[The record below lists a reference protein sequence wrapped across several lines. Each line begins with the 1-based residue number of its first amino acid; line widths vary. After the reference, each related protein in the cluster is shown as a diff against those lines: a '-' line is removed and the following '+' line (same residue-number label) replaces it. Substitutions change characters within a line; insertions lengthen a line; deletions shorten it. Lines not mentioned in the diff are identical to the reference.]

1 MEGLPVRVALLVL
14 GKPMPDPILIY
25 VDADACPVKEE
36 VYRVAGRYGLK
47 VFVVANTFINVPKDP
62 LIERVIVPAG
72 PDVADDWIAER
83 AAPGAIIITQ
93 DIPLADRAVKA
104 GAEVIGNTGRP
115 FTAVSIGMALATRNL
130 MDDLRSAGQT
140 TRGPKPFSPKDRSEF
155 LMALDKVVNALK
167 RKGFS

>member
-1 MEGLPVRVALLVL
+1 MTE
-14 GKPMPDPILIY
+14 PIVIY

-47 VFVVANTFINVPKDP
+47 VFVVANGFINVPKDP
-62 LIERVIVPAG
+62 MIERVTVPAG
-72 PDVADDWIAER
+72 PDIADDWIAER
-83 AAPGAIIITQ
+83 AAPGSIVITQ

-115 FTAVSIGMALATRNL
+115 FTQASIGMALASRNL
-130 MDDLRSAGQT
+130 MDELRSAGQT

-155 LMALDKVVNALK
+155 LMALDKTINALK
-167 RKGFS
+167 RKGFA

>member
-1 MEGLPVRVALLVL
+1 
-14 GKPMPDPILIY
+14 MPESILIY

-47 VFVVANTFINVPKDP
+47 VFVVANGFISVPKDP
-62 LIERVIVPAG
+62 MIERVIVPAG
-72 PDVADDWIAER
+72 PDVADNWIAER
-83 AAPGAIIITQ
+83 AAPGAIVITQ

-115 FTAVSIGMALATRNL
+115 FTAATIGMALATRNL

-155 LMALDKVVNALK
+155 LMALDKTVNALK
-167 RKGFS
+167 RKGFA